1 MNAFSSAPQP
11 HVNLHRSMKMS
22 TGSKPMGSEQALKAS
37 NILQNDGLNCVICEK
52 ILSIFRRSSGHDWLG
67 TVSSILTGSCP
78 HVEGF
83 RNLESW
89 DGKQI
94 ANHEE
99 EEVLAVKFSASQPH
113 MKFQAAHLELH
124 TEDAYLLHRAEVH
137 DHPGKALTVD
147 SQWIDEGTVNSWIS
161 TCEKVHGDRCR
172 YKAPPVEEKGAE
184 LKPLYLIDTVEHCI
198 VASSDDAQ
206 EYVALSYVWGQTQSL
221 RNNTKICRKLLRKG
235 SLLDGEFSQLLPQ
248 TIKDAIS
255 IVRILGKRYLW
266 VDALCI
272 LQDDEQFL
280 KRELDRMHLIY
291 ACASFTIIA
300 AVGKDAN
307 HGLRGFKN
315 LTAPRKR
322 RQVAIQLEGSE
333 KLILD
338 NSTRPSGRTWDM
350 TQYTSYYDRG
360 WTFQEF
366 VFSRRRMIFQ
376 NEGIMWECQC
386 SSWHEDLIPHSN
398 FQEGKENNRLD
409 MFFYRTVP
417 ELFTLRTPMVQY
429 NQKLF
434 TFPEDAVSA
443 FQGFQ
448 SILHRTFPGGLLYGH
463 PEFFFDITLS
473 WYPRHNF
480 KRRVPRTSTKHLP
493 SWSWLGWDGTIW
505 FPSDVENCGDLGLG
519 STELEGYRSPVASWY
534 TANSPCSIQ
543 KRRINSAWHDYRL
556 LAQNEAAEIPSG
568 WTKHDFK
575 LDTEYYGERDISNM
589 HILLEFRGIP
599 RYCFSHP
606 DLVFVGP
613 YKRYLWYPIPMLEPD
628 SPNPPIEAQTAFI
641 FAQTSRA
648 YLSVRTICFKPQ
660 RIPRKHEVWHP
671 PSVHLSDRSGNFV
684 GYLRLHNNDDL
695 DEFGE
700 EIEANGRKLVELV
713 ATCKGYTGKIF
724 DHELA
729 ERIKEESGAMEWAPQ
744 LKNCYFVL
752 WIEWKD
758 GVAYRRAGGAVTE
771 EAWDSEKESELV
783 DLVLG

>member
-1 MNAFSSAPQP
+1 MSAFSSAPQL
-11 HVNLHRSMKMS
+11 HVNLHRSMKMA
-22 TGSKPMGSEQALKAS
+22 TGSKSMGSEQALKAS

-52 ILSIFRRSSGHDWLG
+52 ILAIFRCSSGADWHG
-67 TVSSILTGSCP
+67 TVSSLLT
-78 HVEGF
+78 
-83 RNLESW
+83 
-89 DGKQI
+89 
-94 ANHEE
+94 
-99 EEVLAVKFSASQPH
+99 EVYLLAVKGSASQPH
-113 MKFQAAHLELH
+113 MKFEANHLELY
-124 TEDAYLLHRAEVH
+124 TEDVYLLHRAVVH
-137 DHPGKALTVD
+137 DHPGKALTVE
-147 SQWIDEGTVNSWIS
+147 SEWIDEGTVNSWIS

-172 YKAPPVEEKGAE
+172 YKAPSIEEKGAE
-184 LKPLYLIDTVEHCI
+184 LKPFYRIDIVEHCI
-198 VASSDDAQ
+198 VTSSDDVQ
-206 EYVALSYVWGQTQSL
+206 ES
-221 RNNTKICRKLLRKG
+221 KLLRKG

-300 AVGKDAN
+300 AVGTDAN
-307 HGLRGFKN
+307 HGLQGFKN

-322 RQVAIQLEGSE
+322 RQIAIQLEGSE
-333 KLILD
+333 KLIID
-338 NSTRPSGRTWDM
+338 SNTRPSGKRWTM
-350 TQYTSYYDRG
+350 TQHTSYYDRG

-376 NEGIMWECQC
+376 NEGIVWECQC
-386 SSWHEDLIPHSN
+386 SSWHEDLIPHSK
-398 FQEGKENNRLD
+398 FQEGKENNGLD

-417 ELFTLRTPMVQY
+417 ELLTLRNPMVEY

-473 WYPRHNF
+473 WYPFHGF
-480 KRRVPRTSTKHLP
+480 KRWVPLISTKHLP
-493 SWSWLGWDGTIW
+493 SWSWVGWDGTIC
-505 FPSDVENCGDLGLG
+505 FPDDVENCGNLWPI
-519 STELEGYRSPVASWY
+519 STDVEGYRSPVASWY

-543 KRRINSAWHDYRL
+543 KRRINSAWHDHRL
-556 LAQNEAAEIPSG
+556 LAQNEAAEISSG
-568 WTKHDFK
+568 WTRHDFK
-575 LDTEYYGERDISNM
+575 LDTEFYNGR
-589 HILLEFRGIP
+589 HILELYLLLKFRGIP

-606 DLVFVGP
+606 DLVNFGP
-613 YKRYLWYPIPMLEPD
+613 KKRYLWYPIPILEPA
-628 SPNPPIEAQTAFI
+628 SPDPPIEPQTAFI

-648 YLSVRTICFKPQ
+648 YLSVRTICFEPQ
-660 RIPRKHEVWHP
+660 RISRKHEGWHP
-671 PSVHLSDRSGNFV
+671 PSVHLSDRSGKFV
-684 GYLRLHNNDDL
+684 GYLHLHNNDDL
-695 DEFGE
+695 AEFEE
-700 EIEANGRKLVELV
+700 EIDANGRKLVEL
-713 ATCKGYTGKIF
+713 
-724 DHELA
+724 
-729 ERIKEESGAMEWAPQ
+729 EESGAQEWDPQ

-758 GVAYRRAGGAVTE
+758 GVAYRRAAGAVTE